1 MPPSLRLPLIL
12 AAAFALSAPAH
23 AEADSAAL
31 FQGRYADL
39 RSAMQEKDAAKI
51 AAVLAP
57 DYRLTDIQGDEH
69 DAAAMTERMGRMPQS
84 AGRSV
89 ETKVLSAAIT
99 GDRAAVEQELTGA
112 MSRTDPDGEEHNMEL
127 QLRSSDIWAL
137 RGGNWL
143 LVSSVQKELTVK
155 RDGEVFLHQQN

>member
-1 MPPSLRLPLIL
+1 MPRLLRLPLIVSAAFSL
-12 AAAFALSAPAH
+12 AAPAFAQ
-23 AEADSAAL
+23 ADPAAL
-31 FQGRYADL
+31 FQARYADL
-39 RSAMQEKDAAKI
+39 RSAMQDKDKARI

-57 DYRLTDIQGDEH
+57 EFTLTDIQGEQH
-69 DAAAMTERMGRMPQS
+69 KAAAMTERMGRMPQS

>member
-99 GDRAAVEQELTGA
+99 GDSAAVEQELSGA
-112 MSRTDPDGEEHNMEL
+112 MTRAGPDGADHKMEL
-127 QLRSSDIWAL
+127 LLRSADTWAL
-137 RGGNWL
+137 RGGTWL
-143 LVSSVQKELTVK
+143 LVRSVQKELTVK